1 MTWICKG
8 FTCQC
13 SKLEHGLPSHDHNH
27 CCVIILSLFH
37 CWVIIL
43 PQSLLC
49 YNPLTFQQLKLF
61 PWICSCVKILFAHF
75 STDCLDLVRVS
86 DCAITNSSCCAAPLS
101 CPGSSGTS
109 ALDHLGQVVHVGQV
123 GESDVLVTTTH
134 PPHPLPLSEWLPNWP
149 SLFCAPSSSLSSFS
163 SCSCWFGA
171 RLSENLIPLCPPL
184 TLST

>member
-1 MTWICKG
+1 MTFCKPADWWHEYARVSPVNAQTWWPIFNIQIFSLCRAWSFCKPADWICKG
-8 FTCQC
+8 FTCQG

-37 CWVIIL
+37 CWVIFL

-86 DCAITNSSCCAAPLS
+86 DCAITNGSCCATPLS
-101 CPGSSGTS
+101 CPG
-109 ALDHLGQVVHVGQV
+109 
-123 GESDVLVTTTH
+123 
-134 PPHPLPLSEWLPNWP
+134 
-149 SLFCAPSSSLSSFS
+149 
-163 SCSCWFGA
+163 
-171 RLSENLIPLCPPL
+171 
-184 TLST
+184 